1 MQNVTAAQFRIV
13 YELFAENT
21 GLARSFRAA
30 RDRQIRNTQYR
41 MGDNEFTTELC
52 EYQRQHYEDLLNKI
66 LELASRKPK

>member
-1 MQNVTAAQFRIV
+1 MNLEEKESQIANL
-13 YELFAENT
+13 ELPWS

-30 RDRQIRNTQYR
+30 RDQQIRNTQYR
-41 MGDNEFTTELC
+41 MGDNEFTAELC